1 MTTETW
7 LAGLMAAARLSRQAG
22 YAGRGSDAPGKL
34 MAQHAGP
41 ATARVKPYR
50 IDVHHHVVPPSYLA
64 EIASRLL
71 GSAAQ
76 WTPELSIEDM
86 DKSGI
91 GKSVLSLIQ
100 PGVWFGDVDEAR
112 RLAREANDYGA
123 GVARDFPGRFGLFA
137 AVPLPDAEGSLK
149 EIEYG
154 LDVLKAD
161 GIGLMT
167 SYGTRYLGDPLFAP
181 VWEELNRRKAVV
193 YTHPLAPECCKNP
206 IPGVSAA
213 AIEYAT
219 DTTRTIASLVFS
231 GTAARYPDIRWIFS
245 HGGGTMPFL
254 LSRFTHEE
262 KIIKNRGE
270 VLPKGVVFELKK
282 FHYDTA
288 QANHGGAL
296 AALTRLIP
304 IEQILLGSD
313 FPFRPGR
320 DVVEGLNAYGFK
332 ARDLRAIER
341 GNAMRLM
348 PTLKG

>member
-1 MTTETW
+1 MTRT
-7 LAGLMAAARLSRQAG
+7 
-22 YAGRGSDAPGKL
+22 AGRESR
-34 MAQHAGP
+34 AG
-41 ATARVKPYR
+41 RVHR

-64 EIASRLL
+64 EIASRRSGAPAL
-71 GSAAQ
+71 

-86 DKSGI
+86 DGSGI
-91 GKSVLSLIQ
+91 AKSVLSLIQ

-137 AVPLPDAEGSLK
+137 TIPLPDAEGSLR

-154 LDVLKAD
+154 LDVLRAD

-167 SYGTRYLGDPLFAP
+167 SYGTRYLGDTLFAP

-193 YTHPLAPECCKNP
+193 YTHPLAPECCRNP

-231 GTAARYPDIRWIFS
+231 GTAARYPSIRWIFS

-262 KIIKNRGE
+262 KIIKNRAD
-270 VLPKGVVFELKK
+270 VLPRGVIFELKK

-288 QANHGGAL
+288 QANHAGAL
-296 AALTRLIP
+296 AALTRLVP
-304 IEQILLGSD
+304 AARILLGSD
-313 FPFRPGR
+313 FPFRPAR
-320 DVVEGLNAYGFK
+320 EVVKGLSAYGFA
-332 ARDLRAIER
+332 ARELRAIER
-341 GNAMRLM
+341 DNALRLM
-348 PTLKG
+348 PTLKA

>member
-1 MTTETW
+1 
-7 LAGLMAAARLSRQAG
+7 MARI
-22 YAGRGSDAPGKL
+22 
-34 MAQHAGP
+34 
-41 ATARVKPYR
+41 KPYR

-64 EIASRLL
+64 EIASRRIGAPAL
-71 GSAAQ
+71 

-86 DKSGI
+86 DRSGI
-91 GKSVLSLIQ
+91 AKSVLSLIQ
-100 PGVWFGDVDEAR
+100 PGVWFGDVNEAR

-137 AVPLPDAEGSLK
+137 TIPLPDAEGSLR

-154 LDVLKAD
+154 LDVLRAD

-167 SYGTRYLGDPLFAP
+167 SYGTRYLGDTLFAP

-193 YTHPLAPECCKNP
+193 YTHPLAPECCRNP

-231 GTAARYPDIRWIFS
+231 GTAARYPSIRWIFS

-270 VLPKGVVFELKK
+270 VLPRGVIFELKK

-288 QANHGGAL
+288 QANHAGAL
-296 AALTRLIP
+296 AALTRLVP
-304 IEQILLGSD
+304 AARILLGSD
-313 FPFRPGR
+313 FPFRPAR
-320 DVVEGLNAYGFK
+320 EAVKGLSAYGFA
-332 ARDLRAIER
+332 ARELRAIER
-341 GNAMRLM
+341 DNALRLM
-348 PTLKG
+348 PTLKA

>member
-1 MTTETW
+1 LKREAKSTRR
-7 LAGLMAAARLSRQAG
+7 AVSAA
-22 YAGRGSDAPGKL
+22 
-34 MAQHAGP
+34 H
-41 ATARVKPYR
+41 R
-50 IDVHHHVVPPSYLA
+50 IDVHHHIVPPSYLA
-64 EIASRLL
+64 EIASRRI
-71 GSAAQ
+71 GAPAQ

-91 GKSVLSLIQ
+91 AKSVLSLIQ

-137 AVPLPDAEGSLK
+137 TIPLPDAEGSLK
-149 EIEYG
+149 EIEYA
-154 LDVLKAD
+154 LDMLKAD

-167 SYGTRYLGDPLFAP
+167 SYGDKYLGDPLFAP
-181 VWEELNRRKAVV
+181 VWQELDRRKAVV

-206 IPGVSAA
+206 LPGISAA

-231 GTAARYPDIRWIFS
+231 GAAARYPGIRWIFS

-262 KIIKNRGE
+262 KIIKNREE
-270 VLPKGVVFELKK
+270 VLPKGVVHELKK

-288 QANHGGAL
+288 QANHPGAL
-296 AALTRLIP
+296 AALTKLVSVS
-304 IEQILLGSD
+304 QVLYGTD
-313 FPFRPGR
+313 FPFRDGA
-320 DVVEGLNAYGFK
+320 DVNAGLAAYRFK
-332 ARDLRAIER
+332 PKDLRAIER
-341 GNAMRLM
+341 DNALRLM
-348 PTLKG
+348 PALNA

>member
-1 MTTETW
+1 MTRT
-7 LAGLMAAARLSRQAG
+7 
-22 YAGRGSDAPGKL
+22 AGRESR
-34 MAQHAGP
+34 AGR
-41 ATARVKPYR
+41 AHR
-50 IDVHHHVVPPSYLA
+50 IDVHHHVVPTSYLA
-64 EIASRLL
+64 EIASRRI
-71 GSAAQ
+71 GAPAQ

-86 DKSGI
+86 DRNGI
-91 GKSVLSLIQ
+91 AKSVLSLLQ

-112 RLAREANDYGA
+112 RLAREANNYGA

-137 AVPLPDAEGSLK
+137 TIPLPDAEGSLR
-149 EIEYG
+149 EIAYG
-154 LDVLKAD
+154 LDVLGAD

-193 YTHPLAPECCKNP
+193 YTHPLAPECCRNP

-231 GTAARYPDIRWIFS
+231 GTAARYPGIRWIFS

-270 VLPKGVVFELKK
+270 VLPRGVIFELKK

-288 QANHGGAL
+288 QANHAGAL
-296 AALTRLIP
+296 AALTRLVP
-304 IEQILLGSD
+304 AARILLGSD
-313 FPFRPGR
+313 FPFRPAR
-320 DVVEGLNAYGFK
+320 EVVKGLSAYGFA
-332 ARDLRAIER
+332 ARELRAIER
-341 GNAMRLM
+341 DNALRLM
-348 PTLKG
+348 PTLKA

>member
-1 MTTETW
+1 MMRT
-7 LAGLMAAARLSRQAG
+7 
-22 YAGRGSDAPGKL
+22 AGRESR
-34 MAQHAGP
+34 AGR
-41 ATARVKPYR
+41 AHR

-64 EIASRLL
+64 EIASRRIGAPAL
-71 GSAAQ
+71 

-86 DKSGI
+86 DRSGI
-91 GKSVLSLIQ
+91 AKSVLSLIQ
-100 PGVWFGDVDEAR
+100 PGVWFGDIDEAR

-123 GVARDFPGRFGLFA
+123 GVVRDFPGRFGLFA
-137 AVPLPDAEGSLK
+137 TVPLPDAEGSLR

-193 YTHPLAPECCKNP
+193 YTHPLAPECCSNP

-231 GTAARYPDIRWIFS
+231 GTAARYPSIRWIFS

-262 KIIKNRGE
+262 KIIKNRGD
-270 VLPKGVVFELKK
+270 VLPRGVIFELKK

-288 QANHGGAL
+288 QANHAGAL
-296 AALTRLIP
+296 AALTRLVP
-304 IEQILLGSD
+304 AARILLGSD
-313 FPFRPGR
+313 FPFRPAR
-320 DVVEGLNAYGFK
+320 EVVKGLSAYGFA
-332 ARDLRAIER
+332 ARELRAIER
-341 GNAMRLM
+341 DNALRLM
-348 PTLKG
+348 PTLKA

>member
-1 MTTETW
+1 MMRT
-7 LAGLMAAARLSRQAG
+7 
-22 YAGRGSDAPGKL
+22 AGRESR
-34 MAQHAGP
+34 AGR
-41 ATARVKPYR
+41 AHR

-64 EIASRLL
+64 EIASRRIGAPAL
-71 GSAAQ
+71 

-86 DKSGI
+86 DRSGI
-91 GKSVLSLIQ
+91 AKSVLSLIQ

-137 AVPLPDAEGSLK
+137 TIPLPDAEGSLR
-149 EIEYG
+149 EIAYG
-154 LDVLKAD
+154 LDVLGAD

-193 YTHPLAPECCKNP
+193 YTHPLAPECCRNP

-231 GTAARYPDIRWIFS
+231 GTAARYPSIRWIFS

-270 VLPKGVVFELKK
+270 VLPRGVIFELKK

-288 QANHGGAL
+288 QANHAGAL
-296 AALTRLIP
+296 AALTRLVP
-304 IEQILLGSD
+304 AARILLGSD
-313 FPFRPGR
+313 FPFRPAR
-320 DVVEGLNAYGFK
+320 EVVKGLSAYGFA
-332 ARDLRAIER
+332 ARELRAIECD
-341 GNAMRLM
+341 NALRLM
-348 PTLKG
+348 PTLKA

>member
-1 MTTETW
+1 MTRT
-7 LAGLMAAARLSRQAG
+7 AGHESR
-22 YAGRGSDAPGKL
+22 AGRG
-34 MAQHAGP
+34 H
-41 ATARVKPYR
+41 R

-64 EIASRLL
+64 EIASRRI
-71 GSAAQ
+71 GAPAQ
-76 WTPELSIEDM
+76 WTPEQSIEDM

-91 GKSVLSLIQ
+91 AKSVLSLIQ
-100 PGVWFGDVDEAR
+100 PGVWFGDVNEAR

-123 GVARDFPGRFGLFA
+123 GVARNFPGRFGLFA
-137 AVPLPDAEGSLK
+137 TIPLPDAEGSLR
-149 EIEYG
+149 EIAYG
-154 LDVLKAD
+154 LDVLRAD

-193 YTHPLAPECCKNP
+193 YTHPLAPECCRNP

-231 GTAARYPDIRWIFS
+231 GTAARYPGIRWIFS

-262 KIIKNRGE
+262 KIIKNRKD
-270 VLPKGVVFELKK
+270 VLPRGVIFELKK

-288 QANHGGAL
+288 QANHAGAL
-296 AALTRLIP
+296 AALTRLVP
-304 IEQILLGSD
+304 VARILLGSD
-313 FPFRPGR
+313 FPFRPAR
-320 DVVEGLNAYGFK
+320 DVVKGLSAYGFA
-332 ARDLRAIER
+332 ARELRAIER
-341 GNAMRLM
+341 DNALRLM
-348 PTLKG
+348 PTLKA

>member
-1 MTTETW
+1 M
-7 LAGLMAAARLSRQAG
+7 
-22 YAGRGSDAPGKL
+22 
-34 MAQHAGP
+34 
-41 ATARVKPYR
+41 ARVKPYR

-64 EIASRLL
+64 EIASRRI
-71 GSAAQ
+71 GATAQ

-86 DKSGI
+86 DRSGI
-91 GKSVLSLIQ
+91 AKSVLSLIQ

-123 GVARDFPGRFGLFA
+123 GVARDIPGRFGLFA
-137 AVPLPDAEGSLK
+137 TIPLPDAEGSLK
-149 EIEYG
+149 EIGYG
-154 LDVLKAD
+154 LDVLRAD

-206 IPGVSAA
+206 VQGVSGAT
-213 AIEYAT
+213 IEFAT

-231 GTAARYPDIRWIFS
+231 GTAARYPGIRWIFS

-254 LSRFTHEE
+254 LSRFTREE
-262 KIIKNRGE
+262 QTMRNRE
-270 VLPKGVVFELKK
+270 ERLPKGVVFELKK
-282 FHYDTA
+282 FYYETA

-296 AALTRLIP
+296 AALTRLVP
-304 IEQILLGSD
+304 VARILLGSD
-313 FPFRPGR
+313 FPFRPAR
-320 DVVEGLNAYGFK
+320 EVVKGLSAYGFT
-332 ARDLRAIER
+332 AGELRAVER
-341 GNAMRLM
+341 DNALRLM

>member
-1 MTTETW
+1 MKRS
-7 LAGLMAAARLSRQAG
+7 AGKQDRATRP
-22 YAGRGSDAPGKL
+22 RGP
-34 MAQHAGP
+34 H
-41 ATARVKPYR
+41 R

-64 EIASRLL
+64 EIASRRI
-71 GSAAQ
+71 GSTAQ
-76 WTPELSIEDM
+76 WTPELSLEDM

-91 GKSVLSLIQ
+91 AKSVLSLIQ
-100 PGVWFGDVDEAR
+100 PGVWFGDIDQAR

-123 GVARDFPGRFGLFA
+123 GVVRDFPGHFGLFA
-137 AVPLPDAEGSLK
+137 TIPLPDTEGSLK

-167 SYGTRYLGDPLFAP
+167 SYGTKYLGDPLFAP

-206 IPGVSAA
+206 VPVVSAA

-231 GTAARYPDIRWIFS
+231 GTAARYPGIRWIFS

-254 LSRFTHEE
+254 LSRFIHEE
-262 KIIKNRGE
+262 RILKNREE
-270 VLPKGVVFELKK
+270 VLPRGVIFELKK
-282 FHYDTA
+282 FYYETA

-296 AALTRLIP
+296 AALTGLVPVAR
-304 IEQILLGSD
+304 ILLGSD
-313 FPFRPGR
+313 FPFRSAR
-320 DVVEGLNAYGFK
+320 DVVKGLSAYGFT
-332 ARDLRAIER
+332 ARELRAVER
-341 GNAMRLM
+341 DNALRLM